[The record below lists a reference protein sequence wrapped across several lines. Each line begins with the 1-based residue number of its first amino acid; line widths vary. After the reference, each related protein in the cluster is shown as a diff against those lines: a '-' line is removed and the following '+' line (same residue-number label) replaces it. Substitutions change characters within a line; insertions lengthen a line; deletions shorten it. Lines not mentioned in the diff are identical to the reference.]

1 MVRVPAVLDVDDA
14 HVGAG
19 AAGERRR
26 VDGIDTI
33 GCRVAV
39 DLLPREVGGHRH
51 GCGTRLSIR
60 SLDDVQRLQIG
71 DHAVDIGPR
80 AQTQAIPQIEIG
92 RFTASACLG
101 ATPLRIQF
109 RLWPGE

>member
-1 MVRVPAVLDVDDA
+1 M
-14 HVGAG
+14 GAG
-19 AAGERRR
+19 R
-26 VDGIDTI
+26 
-33 GCRVAV
+33 GCRYAV
-39 DLLPREVGGHRH
+39 
-51 GCGTRLSIR
+51 
-60 SLDDVQRLQIG
+60 LDDVQRLQIG

-80 AQTQAIPQIEIG
+80 AQTQAQIEIG